1 MPASWH
7 MDKLDQVWA
16 LVIINYWNPTIA
28 IFASLGKSY
37 TMVGPE
43 DEFMMRGVIPRS
55 ITQIFNEIGNREAI
69 ASTIVRYVTSTT
81 VNS

>member
-1 MPASWH
+1 
-7 MDKLDQVWA
+7 
-16 LVIINYWNPTIA
+16 
-28 IFASLGKSY
+28 
-37 TMVGPE
+37 MVGPE